1 MADYRRMYR
10 LMFQAA
16 EKAVRQLEEND
27 MLGAV
32 WTIKNAQL
40 ECEEIYIDT
49 EDGCRERFG
58 ESFFLHTIS
67 LLKKRTGAPKRKLAR
82 GSKKPPLALPREP
95 CGVVCKMHTA
105 HPEEGIGWSDLP
117 AYSHYGMSRFSVAK
131 TYLVSMGVWGAAFW
145 SPP

>member
-49 EDGCRERFG
+49 EDECRER
-58 ESFFLHTIS
+58 S
-67 LLKKRTGAPKRKLAR
+67 
-82 GSKKPPLALPREP
+82 
-95 CGVVCKMHTA
+95 
-105 HPEEGIGWSDLP
+105 
-117 AYSHYGMSRFSVAK
+117 
-131 TYLVSMGVWGAAFW
+131 
-145 SPP
+145 